1 MAIKVNSNNV
11 VRYFQ
16 IKKRLRQ
23 GVPLS
28 LMILNIVADM
38 FAVIIERAKIDS
50 QIKGVIL
57 DGGLYI
63 FNMLMIQFCL

>member
-1 MAIKVNSNNV
+1 MAIKVNNNV

-16 IKKRLRQ
+16 IKKRLGQ

-38 FAVIIERAKIDS
+38 FAIIIERAKIDS

-57 DGGLYI
+57 DGGLSI
-63 FNMLMIQFCL
+63 SNMLMIQFFL